1 MSCGFA
7 HSNGHSYETALLL
20 SVFLGMFG
28 IDRFYLGYPAIGKV
42 LTIKCQCTLLFV
54 CFFFVHDCFC
64 TSLKICC
71 HYYNFKTKLQS
82 WTKPV
87 ETNSN
92 FEVCNTHNTYM

>member
-42 LTIKCQCTLLFV
+42 LTIKCQLFYV
-54 CFFFVHDCFC
+54 CFFVVLH
-64 TSLKICC
+64 C
-71 HYYNFKTKLQS
+71 HHYNFKTKLDLQIY
-82 WTKPV
+82 WLR
-87 ETNSN
+87 ECCHCLALFN
-92 FEVCNTHNTYM
+92 HQ